1 VVASQGPSGELR
13 NPERWAETARALAEA
28 GDPAALTE
36 LVKAYDWPVEG
47 DKVSLLEAMEALGG
61 AEEAHRMIESADPI
75 ERRIGVRLMQLV
87 PDGRHLEA
95 LERLV
100 ADDDEVV
107 GRFARRALETQWRT
121 AEWRAIVERL
131 MRSENAEVRTA
142 AESWLS

>member
-1 VVASQGPSGELR
+1 VATQGPAGELR
-13 NPERWAETARALAEA
+13 DPERWAETAQKLTDA
-28 GDPAALTE
+28 GDQAALTE

-47 DKVSLLEAMEALGG
+47 DKLPLLQAMEALGG
-61 AEEAHRMIESADPI
+61 AEAAHRMVESSDPV

-87 PDGRHLEA
+87 PDGRHLAA

-100 ADDDEVV
+100 EDDDEVV
-107 GRFARRALETQWRT
+107 ARFARRALETQWRT

-131 MRSENAEVRTA
+131 TRSENADVRAA